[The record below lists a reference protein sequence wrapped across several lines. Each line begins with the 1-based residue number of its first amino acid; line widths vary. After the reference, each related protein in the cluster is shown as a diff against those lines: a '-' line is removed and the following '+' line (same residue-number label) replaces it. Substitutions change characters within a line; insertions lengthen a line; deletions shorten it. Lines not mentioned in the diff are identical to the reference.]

1 MSRLLPRLLA
11 DREYFEMSQGLL
23 EFILVVLG
31 LVDYNQPL
39 PQLKKYEMKKYHLV
53 GARFEKNKFRLAVQY
68 TANVY
73 RQTTDKLMLK
83 SVISTVR

>member
-1 MSRLLPRLLA
+1 MNENMSRLLPRLLA

-39 PQLKKYEMKKYHLV
+39 PQLKKYEMKKYHMVILPL
-53 GARFEKNKFRLAVQY
+53 GWQCS
-68 TANVY
+68 
-73 RQTTDKLMLK
+73 TTDFC
-83 SVISTVR
+83 INH

>member
-1 MSRLLPRLLA
+1 MNENMSRLLPRLLA

-53 GARFEKNKFRLAVQY
+53 GARFEKITFRLAVQY
-68 TANVY
+68 NWFLY
-73 RQTTDKLMLK
+73 KHR
-83 SVISTVR
+83 